1 MVDEKL
7 AAAMRQI
14 VGDGN
19 VRTEEPMK
27 QHTTFKIGGA
37 ADYFVTP
44 KSAEDIRNLTGLL
57 CRASVPFFI
66 MGNGS
71 NLLVSDTGYRGV
83 VIQLGESFG
92 RMEPAQDTGVCAADQ
107 ANMVCLRVQAG
118 ALLSRIGKE
127 AAENSLTGFEFA
139 AGIPGTL
146 GGAVMMNAGAYGG
159 EMKDVLKEV
168 CVLDRDGRC
177 RDLPAEELKLGYRT
191 SILTSKDW
199 IVLSAVLALRP
210 GNQEEIKDRM
220 KELAARRR
228 EKQPLN
234 YPSAGSTF
242 KRPAGHFAG
251 KLITDAGLRGYTVGG
266 AQVSEKHAGFV
277 VNLGTATAE
286 DVLRLTE
293 TVSARVRERFG
304 VSLELEVKKLGFE

>member
-1 MVDEKL
+1 MADEKL

-19 VRTEEPMK
+19 VRTKEPMK
-27 QHTTFKIGGA
+27 LHTTFKIGGA

-44 KSAEDIRNLTGLL
+44 KSTEDIRNLTGLL
-57 CRASVPFFI
+57 RRASVPFFI

-83 VIQLGESFG
+83 VIQLGESFSG
-92 RMEPAQDTGVCAADQ
+92 LEPVRDIGCSAAEQ
-107 ANMVCLRVQAG
+107 ANAVCLRAQAG

-168 CVLDRDGRC
+168 CVLDPEGRC

-210 GNQEEIKDRM
+210 GNQEEIKGRM

-293 TVSARVRERFG
+293 TVSARVREQFG